1 MSSGDV
7 MYTAAAASI
16 SVGYMI
22 VCLAIIVVSL
32 VGMWKVFVKAGK
44 PGWAAIVPFIL
55 PVGDVIWQRP
65 AVPADVCAL
74 CEFCFHGSLLLQA
87 CEGVWQRRW
96 IWARSAVLQL
106 HLYDDSWIRRCGIHR
121 TAIVTGKSER
131 CSHCI
136 FFQTMVAFFCAL

>member
-44 PGWAAIVPFIL
+44 PGWAAIVYYKQNRDHETYRNL
-55 PVGDVIWQRP
+55 
-65 AVPADVCAL
+65 L
-74 CEFCFHGSLLLQA
+74 CRH
-87 CEGVWQRRW
+87 
-96 IWARSAVLQL
+96 
-106 HLYDDSWIRRCGIHR
+106 
-121 TAIVTGKSER
+121 
-131 CSHCI
+131 SH
-136 FFQTMVAFFCAL
+136 

>member
-44 PGWAAIVPFIL
+44 PGWAAIVPFYN
-55 PVGDVIWQRP
+55 VY
-65 AVPADVCAL
+65 CL
-74 CEFCFHGSLLLQA
+74 CEMSFGNGLLFLLMFVPCVNFVFMVLCYFKLAKALDLGSV
-87 CEGVWQRRW
+87 CCS
-96 IWARSAVLQL
+96 SASSL
-106 HLYDDSWIRRCGIHR
+106 
-121 TAIVTGKSER
+121 
-131 CSHCI
+131 
-136 FFQTMVAFFCAL
+136 